1 MRISFRKSTIISW
14 FAALS
19 VVLWFP
25 QSALACAV
33 CGAVQQ
39 EATRKAFIGTTA
51 FMTFLAL
58 ATMFLLVGWFIRR
71 TLQREEEDAQQALD
85 AQHEQALDSA
95 G

>member
-1 MRISFRKSTIISW
+1 MRISFRKSRVISW

-19 VVLWFP
+19 AALWFP

>member
-1 MRISFRKSTIISW
+1 MRISFRKSTTFSW

-19 VVLWFP
+19 VVLWSP

-58 ATMFLLVGWFIRR
+58 GAVFLLVGWFIRR
-71 TLQREEEDAQQALD
+71 TLQREEEDARQALD